1 MVKSKI
7 WITVSV
13 YVLVIVKKRFNL
25 TESLYEI
32 LQILRLAVFE
42 RLLLDLL
49 LAQVVIDDIESI
61 FDKQLI
67 LFE

>member
-1 MVKSKI
+1 MVKSQI